1 VHRSLA
7 GLAAVAAASALPAST
22 AVASSGQPLG
32 TLGTASHSPQA
43 TYKGYY
49 DGHKDAYLITDVSSK
64 TQASA
69 MHINYSPPLKAIK
82 GAPEQYFVTG
92 RAAPGQLAIF
102 GSEPGESSYNPLWEE
117 VFVTFTPG
125 ATPVLVTSDT
135 QIDQLEK
142 AGKMTEKDAHI
153 VLNAPITK
161 VGKGG

>member
-1 VHRSLA
+1 VPRSLA
-7 GLAAVAAASALPAST
+7 GLAAIVVASAVAASAAN
-22 AVASSGQPLG
+22 ASSGKPLG
-32 TLGTASHSPQA
+32 ALGAASHSPQA
-43 TYKGYY
+43 TYQGYY

-69 MHINYSPPLKAIK
+69 MHVNYSPPLKAIK

-125 ATPVLVTSDT
+125 AKPVVVTSDT

-161 VGKGG
+161 VAKGG